1 MEFES
6 ELQSAHLV
14 RRYNRFLADIK
25 LPNGGIMTI
34 HCPNTGSMK
43 NCKEPNSLI
52 WYSASSNLKRKYPMT
67 WQFIE
72 STDNHIVGINTGLSN
87 KLVVEAI
94 ANGTIKQLQDYNELE
109 TEIAYGAQ
117 NSRIDILLSGG
128 GLSKQEK
135 CYVEVKNVSLGVG
148 SGLGLFPDAVTTR
161 GQKHLQELMLVKKSG
176 CRAVLLFCV
185 QHTGIERVSP
195 ADEIDPEYSSLL
207 REAVA
212 LGVEAIAY
220 RTEIDPQKGKI
231 WLQDELA
238 VIL

>member
-14 RRYNRFLADIK
+14 RRYKRFLADVK
-25 LPNGGIMTI
+25 LSNGEIMTI

-43 NCKEPNSLI
+43 NCQEPDSLVG
-52 WYSASSNLKRKYPMT
+52 YSTSSNLKRKYPMT

-72 STDNHIVGINTGLSN
+72 STDNHIIGINTGLSN
-87 KLVVEAI
+87 KLAVEAI
-94 ANGTIKQLQDYNELE
+94 TNGTIKQLQDYDELK
-109 TEIAYGAQ
+109 TEVAYGEQ
-117 NSRIDILLSGG
+117 NSRIDILLTGG
-128 GLSKQEK
+128 SSKQKK
-135 CYVEVKNVSLGVG
+135 CYVEVKNVSLGIG

-161 GQKHLQELMLVKKSG
+161 GQKHLQELMSVKKSG

-185 QHTGIERVSP
+185 QHTGIECVSP
-195 ADEIDPEYSSLL
+195 ADEIDPKYSSLL

-212 LGVEAIAY
+212 AGVEAIAY
-220 RTEIDPQKGKI
+220 RTEIDCQKAKI
-231 WLQDELA
+231 RLHDELT